1 MVSLSLSFIFRF
13 DYSIGFISYN
23 HSYSFIIR
31 SASDTSGTVP
41 HSYQSRPLTL
51 PHIFALPSFR
61 YQCLVACRVLFSLVI
76 PEYCRP
82 PPSGLSQNSDTGS
95 RYRSVCSDHS
105 EIILHMF
112 GKIGNFDITIVML
125 YRISVRGIFLVRVIE
140 AHWIV
145 TTLSG
150 SVHQA
155 IRLVDIYDSLLNVPM

>member
-1 MVSLSLSFIFRF
+1 
-13 DYSIGFISYN
+13 
-23 HSYSFIIR
+23 
-31 SASDTSGTVP
+31 
-41 HSYQSRPLTL
+41 
-51 PHIFALPSFR
+51 
-61 YQCLVACRVLFSLVI
+61 
-76 PEYCRP
+76 
-82 PPSGLSQNSDTGS
+82 
-95 RYRSVCSDHS
+95 
-105 EIILHMF
+105 MF